1 MTDNPQ
7 AVDVEDLALGFAR
20 ALGVAPSEEI
30 RRYVTEGQ
38 GRIPPGACLL
48 AWDANSVHSYVF
60 DTTNATC
67 IRGASYRLKEIDDEL
82 REGRGLGVGPEQ
94 ILFSGG
100 GSGMAVMSKSRAEA
114 SEAIIHRRFAEKS
127 LVGTCT
133 TAVIDLG
140 EGEAGFRG
148 RVDDVFRT
156 LTRNRF
162 LSSPDA
168 EPDVPFF
175 VDRCRV
181 CGRRAAARRAPR
193 SAAPE
198 GRLECEPCYQRI
210 QIGKTNRRFANE
222 PSDFQDI
229 SDRPEGG
236 FYAVVYADGNG
247 VGQLL
252 STLASP
258 WEYASV
264 SRAIDQLLRTTV
276 EAQARLYG
284 LASVEEE
291 ENGGPRNRRRRA
303 GRYQLPICGGDD
315 LVAILPG
322 AVAVPFARDLLQAIQ
337 KGVDESPVLKSAYP
351 PLGASAGVA
360 VSHVKF
366 PVRHLLS
373 EAEGLLKLA
382 KQRVYKDRETVR
394 SALDFAVITDGSP
407 RAESVVPE
415 RFAEE
420 PPAILRSGRPY
431 SLGEFEIF
439 SERFEG
445 VREARPGLGKSQ
457 LYALLRHFESGPAQL
472 RSQILYQIG
481 RRQEW
486 QELVKKLGK
495 EGVLSDAGMCV
506 ETVVPKYGGHPV
518 FDFADMLD
526 LFDHWQDAAEEGEP

>member
-1 MTDNPQ
+1 MTDNPL
-7 AVDVEDLALGFAR
+7 DVENLALGFAS
-20 ALGVAPSEEI
+20 ALGVAASEEI

-48 AWDANSVHSYVF
+48 AWDANSVHGYVF

-114 SEAIIHRRFAEKS
+114 SEAILHRKFAEKS

-140 EGEAGFRG
+140 EGEDRFRG

-181 CGRRAAARRAPR
+181 CGRRAAAHRARR

-210 QIGKTNRRFANE
+210 EIGKTNRRFANE

-236 FYAVVYADGNG
+236 FYAIVYADGNG

-258 WEYASV
+258 WAYAST

-276 EAQARLYG
+276 ETQARLYG

-291 ENGGPRNRRRRA
+291 ENGEAKTRRKKA

-315 LVAILPG
+315 LVAIVPG
-322 AVAVPFARDLLQAIQ
+322 KVAVPFARDLLQAIE
-337 KGVDESPVLKSAYP
+337 KGVDESPILKDAR
-351 PLGASAGVA
+351 LGASAGVA

-382 KQRVYKDRETVR
+382 KQRVYEDRKSVR

-415 RFAEE
+415 RWAEV

-431 SLGEFEIF
+431 SLSEFKTF
-439 SERFEG
+439 SERFRS

-457 LYALLRHFESGPAQL
+457 LYALLRHFENGPAQL

-486 QELVKKLGK
+486 QELVKKLGRK
-495 EGVLSDAGMCV
+495 EDVLSDAGQCV
-506 ETVVPKYGGHPV
+506 ETVAPKYGSHPV

-526 LFDHWQDAAEEGEP
+526 LFDHWEEGAP

>member
-1 MTDNPQ
+1 M
-7 AVDVEDLALGFAR
+7 VDPESLALGFAR
-20 ALGVAPSEEI
+20 ALGVVAPSEEI

-48 AWDANSVHSYVF
+48 AWDANSVHGYVF

-67 IRGASYRLKEIDDEL
+67 IRGASHRLKEIDDEL
-82 REGRGLGVGPEQ
+82 REGRSLGVEPDQ

-100 GSGMAVMSKSRAEA
+100 GSGMAVMSKSQAEA
-114 SEAIIHRRFAEKS
+114 SEAILHWRFAERS

-140 EGEAGFRG
+140 EGEGDFRG
-148 RVDDVFRT
+148 RVNDVFRT

-181 CGRRAAARRAPR
+181 CGRRAAARPAPR
-193 SAAPE
+193 TAAPE

-210 QIGKTNRRFANE
+210 EIGKTNRRFANE

-229 SDRPEGG
+229 SDRPDGG

-258 WEYASV
+258 LAYASV
-264 SRAIDQLLRTTV
+264 SQAIDQLLRETV
-276 EAQARLYG
+276 KEQARLYG

-291 ENGGPRNRRRRA
+291 GNGEARSRGRRA

-322 AVAVPFARDLLQAIQ
+322 EVAVPFARDLLRAIEE
-337 KGVDESPVLKSAYP
+337 GVDKDPVLADAR
-351 PLGASAGVA
+351 LGASAGVA

-415 RFAEE
+415 RWSEE
-420 PPAILRSGRPY
+420 PPAVLRSGRPY
-431 SLGEFEIF
+431 ALPEFETF
-439 SERFEG
+439 SDRFQH
-445 VREARPGLGKSQ
+445 VREARPGMGKSQ
-457 LYALLRHFESGPAQL
+457 LYALLRHFENGPAQL

-481 RRQEW
+481 RRPEW
-486 QELVKKLGK
+486 QALVKKLGK
-495 EGVLSDAGMCV
+495 NEGVLADAGLCV
-506 ETVVPKYGGHPV
+506 EAVTPEYGGHAV

-526 LFDHWQDAAEEGEP
+526 LFDHWEERAS